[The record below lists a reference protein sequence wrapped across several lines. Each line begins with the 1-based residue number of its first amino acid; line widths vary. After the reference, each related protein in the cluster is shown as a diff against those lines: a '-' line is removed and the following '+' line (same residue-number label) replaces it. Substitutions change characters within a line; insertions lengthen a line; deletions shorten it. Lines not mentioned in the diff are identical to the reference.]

1 MQKRSL
7 AREYAFKFTYKYL
20 LPDFKEDKNFILG
33 DKKNLD
39 KTLTDFDSTYL
50 EEDSEHPL
58 NTIDGEGKKFARDL
72 IFGALNNETHSSDL
86 ILKYSQQKSIEK
98 MDKVNLALL
107 ILGAFEMKDDAGTPE
122 AVIINEYVNMA
133 KKYGPPESHGF
144 IHSVLDRI
152 GKESRGKA

>member
-33 DKKNLD
+33 DKNNLD
-39 KTLTDFDSTYL
+39 KTLMDFDSSYL
-50 EEDSEHPL
+50 EHDNEHPL

-72 IFGALNNETHSSDL
+72 IFGTLNSEKVLTEL
-86 ILKYSQQKSIEK
+86 IIKYSSQKNPEK
-98 MDKVNLALL
+98 MEKINLALL
-107 ILGAFEMKDDAGTPE
+107 LLGSFEMRSEIETPE

-133 KKYGPPESHGF
+133 KKYGPPESQGF
-144 IHSVLDRI
+144 IHSVLDKI
-152 GKESRGKA
+152 GKEVR

>member
-20 LPDFKEDKNFILG
+20 LPDFTEDKTYILS

-72 IFGALNNETHSSDL
+72 IFGALNNEKQSADL
-86 ILKYSQQKSIEK
+86 VIKFSQQKSIEK
-98 MDKVNLALL
+98 MDKVNLAILT
-107 ILGAFEMKDDAGTPE
+107 LGAFEMKDDAGTPV

-133 KKYGPPESHGF
+133 KKYGPPESAGF

-152 GKESRGKA
+152 GKELRG

>member
-7 AREYAFKFTYKYL
+7 AREYAFKFTYKFL
-20 LPDFKEDKNFILG
+20 LPDFNADKSYLLS

-39 KTLTDFDSTYL
+39 VALNDFDSSYL

-72 IFGALNNETHSSDL
+72 IFGTLNTEKPLTDL
-86 ILKYSQQKSIEK
+86 ILKYSSQKNPDKMEK
-98 MDKVNLALL
+98 INHALL
-107 ILGAFEMKDDAGTPE
+107 LLGCFEMKEDRETPT

-144 IHSVLDRI
+144 IHSVLDKV
-152 GKESRGKA
+152 GKEIRA

>member
-7 AREYAFKFTYKYL
+7 AREYAFKFTYKFL
-20 LPDFKEDKNFILG
+20 LPDFKDDKDFILS

-39 KTLTDFDSTYL
+39 KSLSDFDSSYL

-72 IFGALNNETHSSDL
+72 IFGALNCESKSLDL
-86 ILKYSQQKSIEK
+86 IVKFSQQKNTEK
-98 MDKVNLALL
+98 MEKINLALL
-107 ILGAFEMKDDAGTPE
+107 LLGAFEMKDDAGTPS

-133 KKYGPPESHGF
+133 KKYGPPESQGF

-152 GKESRGKA
+152 GKELRG